1 MSNRT
6 QMSSSTTSL
15 AGCANTS
22 RSIAGQKPCYSA
34 STECGARCKDCER
47 LRRTGRNSR
56 SHWPVN
62 EDVAERVTRLARVG
76 DDLGVVSIRE
86 HGASPPRPWPAPAD
100 RRVEVLGRRDL
111 EALHP
116 RGERALVLGLD
127 DQVQVGALDAEVDD
141 AKVLAQRGGQRGLAH
156 RLVGGTPAQVADHGQ
171 DA

>member
-22 RSIAGQKPCYSA
+22 RSIAGQTPCYSA

-62 EDVAERVTRLARVG
+62 HHIGQRVARVAWRR
-76 DDLGVVSIRE
+76 DDLGVIAIGEHRPTAARAAIR
-86 HGASPPRPWPAPAD
+86 PPD
-100 RRVEVLGRRDL
+100 LGIEVLRGRDL
-111 EALHP
+111 KALHP
-116 RGERALVLGLD
+116 GSERLLAVRLD
-127 DQVQVGALDAEVDD
+127 DQVQVVALNAQVHDAEV
-141 AKVLAQRGGQRGLAH
+141 LAH
-156 RLVGGTPAQVADHGQ
+156 CR
-171 DA
+171 

>member
-62 EDVAERVTRLARVG
+62 QDIRQHQARLRWRC
-76 DDLGVVSIRE
+76 DHLEVVSVCE
-86 HGASPPRPWPAPAD
+86 HRTASSTISVHTEGGVDVSR
-100 RRVEVLGRRDL
+100 RRDL
-111 EALHP
+111 KALH
-116 RGERALVLGLD
+116 
-127 DQVQVGALDAEVDD
+127 
-141 AKVLAQRGGQRGLAH
+141 
-156 RLVGGTPAQVADHGQ
+156 
-171 DA
+171 